1 MTTLTDRYQ
10 IEIVGDLSAMSSADQ
25 IVKTAQAVKRLERS
39 LKDVEASVAGLNKIN
54 RALSRLLATTDGAAE
69 RISATT
75 RALQRLARVTA
86 STDATMGKAAAKI
99 RTASAAASRLESAS
113 QGAADSLDNVQDE
126 ARAAG
131 RALDRAGDS
140 GRGFGDTLGS
150 IGRTATGVAA
160 GLLAYESIMGGI
172 RAAFDLARAGV
183 QAYAETSEEGARA
196 QATLQASTQ
205 SLTAAIGA
213 GVVQSE
219 AFTAVQEVL
228 ARQVAESSRLTAAFT
243 GTLNGLAMLT
253 DNVITALFGLDGQ
266 VTATGEAM
274 DRSDRAAQAITTS
287 IRTIALMAFDA
298 AIAIQVLIDA
308 VGLLPEAVQLLN
320 PVPYIEGALGG
331 AGALS
336 EFNAQLEEGRRRIRD
351 LRSARAELDA
361 ALRAPAGRQ
370 PGTGGGGFGAFDTF
384 SDQLGEGRRRLMEM
398 QRSQNAGG
406 RGGAAAAPELF
417 DFSADTELDAYI
429 RSVAEASE
437 KANRI
442 IKEDAERRAV
452 AIRRDAELR
461 EEGNKR
467 ILADSLAAQQAA
479 IDAQREAQQRAR
491 EQELDAAREHAERL
505 NRVLREVA
513 GQTAEVSA
521 NLITAGFTSAFDGE
535 AEKFGKA
542 AKKII
547 GQQLVALGQ
556 SAIAASA
563 IAFIGD
569 PAAGFLPNPA
579 RGALLLGAGTAAV
592 GVGVGLGA
600 SGGSSGASP
609 AREAPQTV
617 TQNQNVTNYNL
628 NFAGYGDR
636 RTQSRAIADAL
647 GVRQ

>member
-113 QGAADSLDNVQDE
+113 QGAADSLDSVQDE

-150 IGRTATGVAA
+150 IGRTAAGVAA
-160 GLLAYESIMGGI
+160 GLLAYESIMGGV

-205 SLTAAIGA
+205 SLTAAVGA

-219 AFTAVQEVL
+219 AFTTVQEVL

-243 GTLNGLAMLT
+243 GTLNGLAILT

-266 VTATGEAM
+266 VTETGEAM

-287 IRTIALMAFDA
+287 IRTVALVAFDA

-308 VGLLPEAVQLLN
+308 VGLLPEAAQLLN

-336 EFNAQLEEGRRRIRD
+336 EFNAQLEEGRRRIRE
-351 LRSARAELDA
+351 LRDARAELDA
-361 ALRAPAGRQ
+361 ALRAPAGQQ

-384 SDQLGEGRRRLMEM
+384 SDQLGESRRRLLEM
-398 QRSQNAGG
+398 RQSQNAGG
-406 RGGAAAAPELF
+406 RGGTAPPELF

-491 EQELDAAREHAERL
+491 EQELEAAREHADRQ
-505 NRVLREVA
+505 NRVLREIA

-628 NFAGYGDR
+628 SFAGYGDR

>member
-99 RTASAAASRLESAS
+99 RTASAAASRLETSAR
-113 QGAADSLDNVQDE
+113 GAASGLDNVHDE
-126 ARAAG
+126 AVAAD
-131 RALDRAGDS
+131 RALQGADISATEFGSSLAG
-140 GRGFGDTLGS
+140 
-150 IGRTATGVAA
+150 IGRTAAGVVA
-160 GLLAYESIMGGI
+160 GLLAYEVIMGSI
-172 RAAFDLARAGV
+172 RTAFDVARV
-183 QAYAETSEEGARA
+183 SVEAYAETSEEGARA

-219 AFTAVQEVL
+219 AFTTVQEVL

-243 GTLNGLAMLT
+243 GTLNGLAILT

-287 IRTIALMAFDA
+287 IRTLAIMAFDS

-351 LRSARAELDA
+351 LRGARAELDA
-361 ALRAPAGRQ
+361 ALRVPATQTPGTQSTVQVPGTEAPAASTPRGAGR
-370 PGTGGGGFGAFDTF
+370 
-384 SDQLGEGRRRLMEM
+384 
-398 QRSQNAGG
+398 
-406 RGGAAAAPELF
+406 AAPPDLF

-491 EQELDAAREHAERL
+491 EQELEAAREHAERL

-600 SGGSSGASP
+600 SGGSSSASP

-628 NFAGYGDR
+628 SFAGYGDR

>member
-10 IEIVGDLSAMSSADQ
+10 IEIVGDLTAMSSADQ

-86 STDATMGKAAAKI
+86 SADATMGKAAAKI

-150 IGRTATGVAA
+150 IGRTAAGVAA
-160 GLLAYESIMGGI
+160 GLLAYESIMGGV

-205 SLTAAIGA
+205 SLTAAVGA

-219 AFTAVQEVL
+219 AFTTVQEVL

-243 GTLNGLAMLT
+243 GTLNGLAILT

-266 VTATGEAM
+266 VTSTGEAM

-287 IRTIALMAFDA
+287 IRALAIMALDST
-298 AIAIQVLIDA
+298 IAIQALIDA
-308 VGLLPEAVQLLN
+308 VGLLPAVANIANEALF
-320 PVPYIEGALGG
+320 GAGG
-331 AGALS
+331 ASAVA
-336 EFNAQLEEGRRRIRD
+336 EFNRQLEAGRARIRE
-351 LRSARAELDA
+351 LRDARVELDA
-361 ALRAPAGRQ
+361 ALRAPATQ
-370 PGTGGGGFGAFDTF
+370 TPGTQSTVQVPGTEAPAASTPR
-384 SDQLGEGRRRLMEM
+384 SAGR
-398 QRSQNAGG
+398 
-406 RGGAAAAPELF
+406 AAPPELF

-467 ILADSLAAQQAA
+467 ILRDSLAAQQAA

-491 EQELDAAREHAERL
+491 EQELEAAREHADRQ
-505 NRVLREVA
+505 NRVLREIA
-513 GQTAEVSA
+513 GQTGEVSA

-609 AREAPQTV
+609 AREVPQTV

-628 NFAGYGDR
+628 SFAGYGDR

>member
-99 RTASAAASRLESAS
+99 RTASTAASRLESAS

-150 IGRTATGVAA
+150 IGRTAAGVAA

-205 SLTAAIGA
+205 SLTAAVGA

-243 GTLNGLAMLT
+243 GTLNGLAILT

-287 IRTIALMAFDA
+287 IRALAIMALDST
-298 AIAIQVLIDA
+298 IAIQALIDA
-308 VGLLPEAVQLLN
+308 VGLLPAVANIANETLF
-320 PVPYIEGALGG
+320 GAGG
-331 AGALS
+331 ASAVA
-336 EFNAQLEEGRRRIRD
+336 EFNRQLEAGRARIRE
-351 LRSARAELDA
+351 LRDARVELDA
-361 ALRAPAGRQ
+361 ALRAPATQ
-370 PGTGGGGFGAFDTF
+370 TPGTQSTVEAPGAEAPAASTPR
-384 SDQLGEGRRRLMEM
+384 GAGR
-398 QRSQNAGG
+398 
-406 RGGAAAAPELF
+406 AAPPELF

-491 EQELDAAREHAERL
+491 EQELEAAREHAERL

-628 NFAGYGDR
+628 SFAGYGDR